1 MTTHRVAA
9 IQMASGAQVSANL
22 HEAGHLIQEAAE
34 QGARLVV
41 LPENFAFM
49 GQYEHDKLAVK
60 EIAGDGPIQQFLAQH
75 AKQHQLWI
83 VGGTIP
89 IACDDPQHVRASCL
103 VYNPEGQLVVRYDKI
118 HLFDVDTGNNERYEE
133 SQNIEAGQQPVVF
146 DSPFGRIG
154 LAICYDLRFPEL
166 FRNLLDQGAQLFCI
180 PSAFTETTGKAHWDM
195 LNRVR
200 AVENL
205 SYVIA
210 ADQGGYHVN
219 GRKTYGD
226 SLIVDPWGTV
236 LNRLAQGN
244 GVVIANIDTQ
254 HQTQLRQRF
263 PTIHHRKLL
272 CQLR

>member
-22 HEAGHLIQEAAE
+22 QEAGRLIHEAAE

-41 LPENFAFM
+41 LPENFALM
-49 GQYEHDKLAVK
+49 GQHEHDKLAAQ
-60 EIAGDGPIQQFLAQH
+60 EAEGEGPIQAFLAQQ
-75 AKQHQLWI
+75 AKRHKLWI

-89 IACDDPQHVRASCL
+89 LASDDPKRVRASCL
-103 VYNPEGQLVVRYDKI
+103 VYNAEGQVVVRYDKI

-133 SQNIEAGQQPVVF
+133 SQTIEAGQQAVVF

-166 FRNLLDQGAQLFCI
+166 FRYLLDKGAQVFCI
-180 PSAFTETTGKAHWDM
+180 PSAFTEITGKAHWDM

-200 AVENL
+200 AIENL

-236 LNRLAQGN
+236 LNRLAQGS
-244 GVVIANIDTQ
+244 GVVIADIDTE
-254 HQTQLRQRF
+254 HQAQLRQRF
-263 PTIHHRKLL
+263 PTIKHRKLL
-272 CQLR
+272 CQPR

>member
-22 HEAGHLIQEAAE
+22 QEAGRLIHEAAE

-41 LPENFAFM
+41 LPENFALM
-49 GQYEHDKLAVK
+49 GQHEHDKLAAQ
-60 EIAGDGPIQQFLAQH
+60 EAEGDGPIQTFLAQQ
-75 AKQHQLWI
+75 AKRHQVWI

-89 IACDDPQHVRASCL
+89 LSTDDPQHVRASCL
-103 VYNPEGQLVVRYDKI
+103 VYNAEGQVVVRYDKI

-133 SQNIEAGQQPVVF
+133 SQTIEAGQHAVVF

-166 FRNLLDQGAQLFCI
+166 FRYLLDQGAQIFCI
-180 PSAFTETTGKAHWDM
+180 PSAFTEITGKAHWDM

-226 SLIVDPWGTV
+226 SLIVDPWGAV
-236 LNRLAQGN
+236 LNRLAQGS
-244 GVVIANIDTQ
+244 GVVVADIDTE
-254 HQTQLRQRF
+254 HQAQLRQRF
-263 PTIHHRKLL
+263 PTIQHRKLL
-272 CQLR
+272 CQPR